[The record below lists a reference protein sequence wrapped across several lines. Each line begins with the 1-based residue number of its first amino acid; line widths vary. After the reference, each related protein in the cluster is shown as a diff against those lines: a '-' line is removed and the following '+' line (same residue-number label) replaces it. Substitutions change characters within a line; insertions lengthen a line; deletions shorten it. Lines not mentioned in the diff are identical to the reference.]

1 MSDQEIRAKILQDLY
16 YKRRNGLEILMRTE
30 DYAKLLGISDDLAS
44 FNIQYLAMAGLV
56 DAGGVGSLGTTKK
69 WWWIKDITSYG
80 IEAVEGTRRQGLA
93 VNFNTININA
103 PITQSNIAAGEKI
116 TQTQSLNTFQD
127 IERYV
132 KQNLSGPIADAI
144 RSELQELQGEIQKDQ
159 VKPSRTQKIKDL
171 CMQYGPAALAVSDA
185 VLRLVTAYLQSG
197 HPP

>member
-1 MSDQEIRAKILQDLY
+1 
-16 YKRRNGLEILMRTE
+16 
-30 DYAKLLGISDDLAS
+30 
-44 FNIQYLAMAGLV
+44 MAGLV

-69 WWWIKDITSYG
+69 WWWINDITSHG

-93 VNFNTININA
+93 INFNTININA
-103 PITQSNIAAGEKI
+103 PITQSQIAAGENI

-132 KQNLSGPIADAI
+132 EQNLSGPIADAI

-171 CMQYGPAALAVSDA
+171 CKQYGPAAVVVSEA
-185 VLRLVTAYLQSG
+185 AMRLVTANLQSG
-197 HPP
+197 HTP

>member
-1 MSDQEIRAKILQDLY
+1 MSDQDIRARILQDLY

-30 DYAKLLGISDDLAS
+30 AYAKLLGITDDLAS

-103 PITQSNIAAGEKI
+103 PITSSQIAAGEKI

-132 KQNLSGPIADAI
+132 EQNLSGPIADAI

-171 CMQYGPAALAVSDA
+171 CEKYGPAALAVSDA
-185 VLRLVTAYLQSG
+185 AMRLVTAYLQSG
-197 HPP
+197 HLP